1 MELSIQ
7 TISNEQWEN
16 AVLLLQNNPDT
27 LWRMAWSCAA
37 AYFAVRRLEAL
48 WQKERERLGLHAS
61 RYDRWAFDTI
71 ARSVRQA
78 AFMYSE
84 TPLWKSMPKTSTAD
98 NKIYVQVRIG
108 PKSAVSV
115 VVWHANDPDTP
126 WFVAIHGQVYLFP
139 HTNGQRRALP
149 GRAHTTHIQQALDTS
164 LAPAAVAPI
173 VTKKRATAAVGKTIK
188 DVKASLARLP
198 TPAALLFQ
206 Q

>member
-7 TISNEQWEN
+7 TITKEEWEN
-16 AVLLLQNNPDT
+16 AVFLLRENPEI

-37 AYFAVRRLEAL
+37 AYFAVRRMDGL
-48 WQKERERLGLHAS
+48 WHKERERLGLHTS
-61 RYDRWAFDTI
+61 RYDKWAFDTI

-84 TPLWKSMPKTSTAD
+84 TPLWKSMPKTATAD
-98 NKIYVQVRIG
+98 SKIYVQVRIG

-115 VVWHANDPDTP
+115 VVWHANDPETP

-149 GRAHTTHIQQALDTS
+149 GRAHTTHIQQALDMS
-164 LAPAAVAPI
+164 FAPTAVAPI
-173 VTKKRATAAVGKTIK
+173 VTKKRATTAVGKTIK
-188 DVKASLARLP
+188 DVKASLAHLP
-198 TPAALLFQ
+198 TPALLFQ